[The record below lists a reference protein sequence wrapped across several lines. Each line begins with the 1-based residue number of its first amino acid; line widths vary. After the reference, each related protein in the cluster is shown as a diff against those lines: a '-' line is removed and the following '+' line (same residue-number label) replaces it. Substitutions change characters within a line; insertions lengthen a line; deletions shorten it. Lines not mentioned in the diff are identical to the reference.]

1 MKPIPDMIDGANV
14 VCASPVDER
23 HHFTGGCKQIVSGQ
37 LMGAM
42 AGLAI
47 CQYEGEDYCYLFGCD
62 ENWDSVTDT
71 THQSLE
77 EALDQAE
84 YEYTGI
90 KDTMIY
96 KNKKPNKALHP
107 TTYRAGLGDG
117 CCISR
122 AGGTVTPAACLVGR

>member
-1 MKPIPDMIDGANV
+1 MNPIPETIGGAKV
-14 VCASPVDER
+14 VCASPVDGR
-23 HHFTGGCKQIVSGQ
+23 HKFTGGCKQIVGGQ

-47 CQYEGEDYCYLFGCD
+47 CQYEGEDYYYLFGCN
-62 ENWDSVTDT
+62 ESWESVTDT
-71 THQSLE
+71 WHQSLD

-96 KNKKPNKALHP
+96 RCNKPNKAVDS
-107 TTYRAGLGDG
+107 TS
-117 CCISR
+117 SR
-122 AGGTVTPAACLVGR
+122 VTPPAEREPRHGHP